1 VTAYYNDIDPF
12 CCAVLRRH
20 IESGELPPGVVAER
34 DIRTVDAEELMG
46 HEQIHLFA
54 GIGGFPLGFRM
65 AGWPD
70 DRPILTAG
78 FPCQPVS
85 FAGKRLGQEDERW
98 LWPEVARVVRVVRP
112 RLVLLENV
120 PGLLVRGMG
129 DVLGDLAAMGYDA
142 EWQSIPAAAVG
153 APHIRERVFVVAHPD
168 SYGGRCENVSECHR
182 KKIPGLSGR
191 RPFWHDADGLR
202 ATMPDPYGP
211 GLEVGRSKVPAIDRD
226 WWATEPD
233 VGRVAHGI
241 PHRVDRLRA
250 LGNAVVPQVVAF
262 VARMILEAEEDEV

>member
-34 DIRTVDAEELMG
+34 DIRTVDAEELTG
-46 HEQIHLFA
+46 YEQVHLFA
-54 GIGGFPLGFRM
+54 GIGGFPLGLRM

-70 DRPILTAG
+70 DKPILTAG

-85 FAGKRLGQEDERW
+85 VAGKRLGQEDERW

-120 PGLLVRGMG
+120 KGLLIRGMG
-129 DVLGDLAAMGYDA
+129 DLLGDLDGAGYDA
-142 EWQSIPAAAVG
+142 QWFVLRASDFG
-153 APHIRERVFVVAHPD
+153 APHKRERVFIVAYPNSERCRD
-168 SYGGRCENVSECHR
+168 LGGRQ
-182 KKIPGLSGR
+182 G
-191 RPFWHDADGLR
+191 
-202 ATMPDPYGP
+202 
-211 GLEVGRSKVPAIDRD
+211 KVRFSNGVPSQDSWPWVR
-226 WWATEPD
+226 EPPLL
-233 VGRVAHGI
+233 GMAHGI

-262 VARMILEAEEDEV
+262 VARMLLEAEEVIDLRMGEEAMPCR

>member
-1 VTAYYNDIDPF
+1 MTAYYNDIDPF

-54 GIGGFPLGFRM
+54 GIGGFPFGLRM

-70 DRPILTAG
+70 GKPILTAG

-85 FAGKRLGQEDERW
+85 VAGKRLGQEDERW

-168 SYGGRCENVSECHR
+168 SYGGGCERGAERHREKIQGPSER
-182 KKIPGLSGR
+182 NPS
-191 RPFWHDADGLR
+191 WHDADGLR
-202 ATMPDPYGP
+202 ATVPHPHFFTA
-211 GLEVGRSKVPAIDRD
+211 ERAAKSRSERSPWPA
-226 WWATEPD
+226 EPD
-233 VGRVAHGI
+233 VGRVAHGV

-262 VARMILEAEEDEV
+262 VARMILEAEEVSA